1 MTSAAA
7 GPGQT
12 TAFILAGGRGS
23 RLAPYTTII
32 PKPLVPV
39 GNRSILEVL
48 ISQLVRCG
56 ITDIVISLG
65 YLGHLIQAVVGDG
78 SSLGASVRYTTE
90 DEPLGTAGPLQLLAP
105 RPAGRSVIVL
115 NGDTLTDMEFARF
128 VDDHVASGAAASI
141 AVVER
146 QTHIDFGVVEM
157 SGSGA
162 LERYIEKPSYSHL
175 VSIGVNAFS
184 TEALGE
190 IERGERIDMPD
201 FLRRLQS
208 RGGAVRCAR
217 LDCFWLDLGRVDDL
231 RAATE
236 LVQGEPDRFAIEQP

>member
-1 MTSAAA
+1 M
-7 GPGQT
+7 
-12 TAFILAGGRGS
+12 
-23 RLAPYTTII
+23 APYTTII

-65 YLGHLIQAVVGDG
+65 YLGHLIRAVVGDG

-90 DEPLGTAGPLQLLAP
+90 DEPLGTAGALQLFAP
-105 RPAGRSVIVL
+105 QPGGSSVIVL
-115 NGDTLTDMEFARF
+115 NGDTLTDMEFSQF
-128 VDDHVASGAAASI
+128 MDEHVGSGAAASV

-146 QTHIDFGVVEM
+146 ESHIDFGVVEM
-157 SGSGA
+157 SGSGE
-162 LERYIEKPSYSHL
+162 LERYVEKPSYSHL

-201 FLRRLQS
+201 FLRRVQS
-208 RGGAVRCAR
+208 RGGLVRCVR

-231 RAATE
+231 RAAAE
-236 LVQGEPDRFAIEQP
+236 LVDLEPDRFAIGQP